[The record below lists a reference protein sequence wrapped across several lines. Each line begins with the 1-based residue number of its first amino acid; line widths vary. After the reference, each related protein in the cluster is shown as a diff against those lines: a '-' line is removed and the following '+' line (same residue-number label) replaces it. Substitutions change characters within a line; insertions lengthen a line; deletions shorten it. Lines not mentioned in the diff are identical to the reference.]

1 MGIQVGLDQCENDK
15 WQSGGGRMSGFLSPS
30 IYGKRFSQNGLVPIG
45 HLLAPYLTVTKNSAL
60 SQMIDVP
67 KLVLGRGMM
76 SRRRFGDPHFGQVL
90 ALKW

>member
-1 MGIQVGLDQCENDK
+1 
-15 WQSGGGRMSGFLSPS
+15 MSGFLSPS

-76 SRRRFGDPHFGQVL
+76 SRRRVWGP
-90 ALKW
+90 ALWASIGFEVVNLCPFRHLR